1 MSSTDEPSCQTRLR
15 ELLTRRPE
23 IKLHPTGALRFANP
37 AQIGPHHFYKA
48 DEVLVSNAP
57 GHLEAF
63 EAAAKK
69 LGFEYNRTGHHPL
82 PLLKEDERQVTSPFP
97 AATRYS
103 VQGSA
108 QSGQDLEYVLDKLND
123 ASNDRFKVTPNHVLF
138 SAQFW
143 GMDPYGDPS
152 LPKQGERPQLAGDGS
167 GVVVAVVDS
176 GVPRGHRQND
186 ILRTI
191 DTWPS
196 EEEPW
201 SYSGPEPVLVSPQ
214 GHGSFVTGVVRQGA
228 ANATVR
234 SYRVVDTD
242 GVAEEWYLGH
252 QLGLVLATGA
262 RVINLSLAAPTRSDQ
277 SLMGLSALEG
287 AALGERKGQSAV
299 APIVV
304 AAAGNSHETRRWYPA
319 ADDWTISVGAVQ
331 LDGPKKDTPKR
342 APFSNF
348 GNWVDVW
355 APGVDVVSSFEA
367 KPFQTSS
374 GQLEFDGTAVWSG
387 TSFSAAHVS
396 GKVAEI
402 VQKNPRLGR
411 DGVLRSLIASA
422 TMVPDVGPFIR

>member
-1 MSSTDEPSCQTRLR
+1 
-15 ELLTRRPE
+15 
-23 IKLHPTGALRFANP
+23 
-37 AQIGPHHFYKA
+37 
-48 DEVLVSNAP
+48 
-57 GHLEAF
+57 
-63 EAAAKK
+63 
-69 LGFEYNRTGHHPL
+69 
-82 PLLKEDERQVTSPFP
+82 
-97 AATRYS
+97 
-103 VQGSA
+103 
-108 QSGQDLEYVLDKLND
+108 
-123 ASNDRFKVTPNHVLF
+123 
-138 SAQFW
+138 
-143 GMDPYGDPS
+143 
-152 LPKQGERPQLAGDGS
+152 
-167 GVVVAVVDS
+167 
-176 GVPRGHRQND
+176 
-186 ILRTI
+186 
-191 DTWPS
+191 
-196 EEEPW
+196 
-201 SYSGPEPVLVSPQ
+201 
-214 GHGSFVTGVVRQGA
+214 
-228 ANATVR
+228 
-234 SYRVVDTD
+234 
-242 GVAEEWYLGH
+242 
-252 QLGLVLATGA
+252 
-262 RVINLSLAAPTRSDQ
+262 
-277 SLMGLSALEG
+277 MGLSALEG